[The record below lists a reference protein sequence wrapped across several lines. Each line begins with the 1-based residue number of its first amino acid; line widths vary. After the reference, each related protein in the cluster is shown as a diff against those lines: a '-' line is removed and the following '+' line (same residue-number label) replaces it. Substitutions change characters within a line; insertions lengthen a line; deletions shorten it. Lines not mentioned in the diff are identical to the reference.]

1 MRDTASTYRICL
13 SRFRYIDPSW
23 LLQWIVIIL
32 RDFVETTIH
41 WCLWHYARSN
51 YAIEVIRR
59 EQIGQVCCEWIYW
72 MWFKWTLKAD
82 VTPFCSLFT
91 FWRRRSQK
99 SNACASWEPIYTTS
113 SVRCHLFTKNS
124 ARLQK
129 NVSNSYTCTAF
140 RANHSL
146 ACSRGTHIIDHML
159 CMCPMWEYGF
169 C

>member
-1 MRDTASTYRICL
+1 MSLA
-13 SRFRYIDPSW
+13 
-23 LLQWIVIIL
+23 
-32 RDFVETTIH
+32 
-41 WCLWHYARSN
+41 YARSN

-59 EQIGQVCCEWIYW
+59 EQIGQVCCEWIYR

-129 NVSNSYTCTAF
+129 NVSNSYTCTLY
-140 RANHSL
+140 SL
-146 ACSRGTHIIDHML
+146 QSKPLPSMLTWDSHNRSYALYVSYVGIWVLLELHVAYRMSRL
-159 CMCPMWEYGF
+159 Q
-169 C
+169 